1 MSTTPF
7 ARRVLTGLWAG
18 AVAASGLALLGAP
31 PGPLPLD
38 AGLVAHVSG
47 LLAGY
52 LVGVML
58 LVMSRTPV
66 LERRVGS
73 DVLARWH
80 GHGGRLFLALVLLH
94 AGAAWTAWAQTRGVG
109 PVGALVDVLGLPW
122 LGAATVGTGLFL
134 AVVVLS
140 VGAARRRMS
149 YETWHLVHL
158 LTYVA
163 IALSFPHELG
173 GPNLAGF
180 GLVQVLWTL
189 MHAWALALVLRH
201 RVLGPLENV
210 WRHRLRVVAVRPEAD
225 GVVSLVMRGHHLD
238 ELDPEPG
245 QFFRW
250 RFLIASTWRTAHPF
264 SLSAPRHGD
273 HLRIT
278 VKDLGAGSRLIH
290 AVRPGTLVLP
300 EGPSGA
306 LTADRRTRPSVLLI
320 AGGVGIT
327 PMRALF
333 ETIDVGAGQLTLL
346 YRAARPGDVV
356 FRAELEDIARRRRAR
371 ILWMIGPSSAPGMT
385 LTGDSLRALVPDVA
399 ERDVYLC
406 ASPGLSAAVRA
417 ALHDAGLP
425 RRQLHEEAFAF

>member
-7 ARRVLTGLWAG
+7 ARRVLVGLWAG
-18 AVAASGLALLGAP
+18 AVGASGLALLGAP

-52 LVGVML
+52 LVAVML
-58 LVMSRTPV
+58 LLMSRTPV

-80 GHGGRLFLALVLLH
+80 GLGGRVFLSLVLLH

-109 PVGALVDVLGLPW
+109 PVAALVDVLGLPW
-122 LGAATVGTGLFL
+122 LGAATAGTGLFL
-134 AVVVLS
+134 VVVALS
-140 VGAARRRMS
+140 VSAARRRVS
-149 YETWHLVHL
+149 YEAWHLVHL

-180 GLVQVLWTL
+180 PLVQVLWTL

-210 WRHRLRVVAVRPEAD
+210 WRHRLRVVAVRPEAH
-225 GVVSLVMRGHHLD
+225 GVVSLVMRGRHLD
-238 ELDPEPG
+238 ELDVEAG

-250 RFLIASTWRTAHPF
+250 RFLTASTWRTAHPF

-273 HLRIT
+273 QLRIT
-278 VKDLGAGSRLIH
+278 VRNLGTGSRLIH
-290 AVRPGTLVLP
+290 AVQPGTLVLP

-306 LTADRRTRPSVLLI
+306 LTAGRRTRPSVLLI

-333 ETIDVGAGQLTLL
+333 ETIEVGAGRLTLL
-346 YRAARPGDVV
+346 YRASRPDDVV
-356 FRAELEDIARRRRAR
+356 FRGELEDIARRRGAEV
-371 ILWMIGPSSAPGMT
+371 LWMVGPSSAPGMAMTGPT
-385 LTGDSLRALVPDVA
+385 LRSLVPDVA
-399 ERDVYLC
+399 DRDVYLC
-406 ASPGLSAAVRA
+406 ASPTLSAAVRA

-425 RRQLHEEAFAF
+425 RRRLHEEAFTF